1 MDTDLVRFR
10 NARLIRNGKMIIDDL
25 WIQNGKIIDPEPIF
39 FDRKQNASICIDCN
53 QMIIAPGYIDI
64 QINGWLR
71 KFCSNFFFLDEFLT
85 FSLTNFFQKGGF
97 GYDFSTPTNDISH
110 SIENVARN
118 LVRFGVTSF
127 CPTLISQSR
136 KYYQE
141 TLRSIKRGPI
151 RNGASVLGVHL
162 EGPFINLKKKGAHD
176 QAMIQNEINSF
187 EQIEQFYDDLSNV
200 SIITLAPELDTNN
213 VIDKLTK
220 CDIVISLGHS
230 NANLGVS
237 EKAFESGAKM
247 ITHLFNAMPLFHHR
261 DPGLLGLLTI
271 ESDRQ
276 VFYSI
281 IADGIH
287 THYSALKLA
296 FSANPRGM
304 ILVSDAVSAAGLQTG
319 THRIGSQIIEVEN
332 NTQAFLAG
340 TNTLCGSIAL
350 LDHCV
355 RYLHQ
360 KASCSVVEAIE
371 CATLHPA
378 QVLDIANQ
386 KGSIDFGLDA
396 DFIILNDDLEVIAT
410 FVSGRCV
417 HFDEK
422 KLTTWIDLSQLLV

>member
-64 QINGWLR
+64 QIN
-71 KFCSNFFFLDEFLT
+71 
-85 FSLTNFFQKGGF
+85 GGF

-230 NANLGVS
+230 NANLG
-237 EKAFESGAKM
+237 
-247 ITHLFNAMPLFHHR
+247 
-261 DPGLLGLLTI
+261 DCW
-271 ESDRQ
+271 D
-276 VFYSI
+276 
-281 IADGIH
+281 
-287 THYSALKLA
+287 
-296 FSANPRGM
+296 
-304 ILVSDAVSAAGLQTG
+304 
-319 THRIGSQIIEVEN
+319 
-332 NTQAFLAG
+332 
-340 TNTLCGSIAL
+340 C
-350 LDHCV
+350 
-355 RYLHQ
+355 
-360 KASCSVVEAIE
+360 
-371 CATLHPA
+371 
-378 QVLDIANQ
+378 
-386 KGSIDFGLDA
+386 
-396 DFIILNDDLEVIAT
+396 
-410 FVSGRCV
+410 
-417 HFDEK
+417 
-422 KLTTWIDLSQLLV
+422 